1 MLPDHQKCIFL
12 FQITARPF
20 CFFDFHGYGLLSQGG
35 AGVHILIEQIR
46 NEVEHHDPEYQDHDN
61 RLDHGE
67 VAVVDGG
74 EQ

>member
-1 MLPDHQKCIFL
+1 MAMASSVKAD
-12 FQITARPF
+12 
-20 CFFDFHGYGLLSQGG
+20 